1 MKIESGFKIGYLLTI
16 ELDSNK
22 QYIMFYN
29 KLILTLS
36 IIFLANQVNAKE
48 DNNSFLHYKSEVFYV
63 GGKYIKQNKGKTLM
77 SEQMY
82 VEKWTPKEIKHKY
95 PLVLIHGAAQTAV
108 NWITTPDGRP
118 GWANYFV
125 KNGYV
130 VYMVD
135 QPARGR
141 SAWHPKIN
149 KEFRMFNAEILEKKF
164 TAAEQFKNQWPQ
176 AYKHNQWPG
185 TGRQG
190 DETFDQF
197 YSSQVESVK
206 SHVETS
212 NLVKNAAV
220 ALLDKIGPAILITH
234 SQSGPFGWLITDARP
249 NLVKGIVTIEPSG
262 PPIKNKKG
270 KKSMSWG
277 VTVVPMTYEP
287 AIASAKQLEVVQET
301 KAQGTNLVKCWK
313 QKEPAKQ
320 LVNLKDKNI
329 LFLVSESSYH
339 APYDHCTSNWLTQAG
354 VKNDLVRLEDVNIKG
369 NGHMLMLEKNNLEI
383 AKFIDNWLNKNVK

>member
-1 MKIESGFKIGYLLTI
+1 M
-16 ELDSNK
+16 
-22 QYIMFYN
+22 
-29 KLILTLS
+29 
-36 IIFLANQVNAKE
+36 IFLTFLLVFFNIQLLGKE
-48 DNNSFLHYKSEVFYV
+48 KQSSYLEYKSEVFYV
-63 GGKYIKQNKGKTLM
+63 GGKYVKQDNSKTLM
-77 SEQMY
+77 TGQMY

-125 KNGYV
+125 KNGYI

-135 QPARGR
+135 QPSRGR
-141 SAWHPKIN
+141 SAWHPNID

-176 AYKHNQWPG
+176 AYKHTQWPG

-190 DETFDQF
+190 DEIFDQF
-197 YSSQVESVK
+197 YASQVESLK
-206 SHVETS
+206 SHVESS
-212 NLVKNAAV
+212 NLVKNAGA

-249 NLVKGIVTIEPSG
+249 DLVKGIVTIEPSG

-270 KKSMSWG
+270 KDSMTWG

-287 AIASAKQLEVVQET
+287 TISNPKHLEVVQET
-301 KAQGTNLVKCWK
+301 KAQGKNLVKCWK

-329 LFLVSESSYH
+329 LFLISESSYH

-369 NGHMLMLEKNNLEI
+369 NGHMLMLEKNNIEI
-383 AKFIDNWLNKNVK
+383 AKFIDNWMKKSIK